1 MQTGLVCSLTEHK
14 FELLEQTNRNA
25 ASPQASTMPT
35 LKRSA
40 SDQRLVEASG
50 PDFLEA
56 LARGLRVLE
65 TFNQDRKQLT
75 LSDIAKLVDLP
86 RASVR
91 RTLHTLVQLGY
102 AELGDRMFRLTPR
115 VLMLA
120 RAYLLSNA
128 VSDILQ
134 PAVEQ
139 LSKEVNES
147 CSAAVLDGEDIMMI
161 AHASPK
167 RIIPVSA
174 QIGFRLPAVAT
185 ALGRILL
192 AALDDRQ
199 LDKFLSHIHLK
210 KITKSTIVNKNE
222 LRKAILK
229 VRENGYAIVDQEV
242 EIGFRSVALP
252 LRKLDG
258 RIIAALNIGVHS
270 ERMPLKAMHSH
281 FFPRLHALADELQRQ
296 LI

>member
-1 MQTGLVCSLTEHK
+1 MCE
-14 FELLEQTNRNA
+14 
-25 ASPQASTMPT
+25 MPR
-35 LKRSA
+35 LKRSIA
-40 SDQRLVEASG
+40 DQHLIDAAG

-65 TFNQDRKQLT
+65 AFNRERKALT
-75 LSDIAKLVDLP
+75 LSDVAKLVDLP

-102 AELGDRMFRLTPR
+102 AETDDRLFRLTPR
-115 VLMLA
+115 VLTLA
-120 RAYLLSNA
+120 GAYLSSSA

-134 PAVEQ
+134 PAIER
-139 LSKEVNES
+139 LSEEVNET
-147 CSAAVLDGEDIMMI
+147 CSVAVLDGEEVMMI

-185 ALGRILL
+185 SLGRVLL
-192 AALDDRQ
+192 AALDDRALDDFLTRLRPRKLTEYTL
-199 LDKFLSHIHLK
+199 LDKR
-210 KITKSTIVNKNE
+210 E
-222 LRKAILK
+222 LRKAIVK
-229 VRENGYAIVDQEV
+229 VRADGYALADQEA
-242 EIGFRSVALP
+242 EIGFRSIAVP

-258 RIIAALNIGVHS
+258 RTIAALNIGVHT
-270 ERMPLKAMHSH
+270 ERMPLKAMHSS
-281 FFPRLHALADELQRQ
+281 FFPRLHALAQELQRQ

>member
-1 MQTGLVCSLTEHK
+1 MRQACK
-14 FELLEQTNRNA
+14 
-25 ASPQASTMPT
+25 ASIMPT

-40 SDQRLVEASG
+40 SDQRLIEASG

-65 TFNQDRKQLT
+65 TFSQDRKQLT
-75 LSDIAKLVDLP
+75 LSDVAKLVDLP

-102 AELGDRMFRLTPR
+102 AEVDDRLFRLTPR

-128 VSDILQ
+128 VSDIVQ
-134 PAVEQ
+134 PALER
-139 LSKEVNES
+139 LSKEINES

-167 RIIPVSA
+167 RVIPVSA

-192 AALDDRQ
+192 AALDDGQ
-199 LDKFLSHIHLK
+199 LDKFLSHIVPK
-210 KITKSTIVNKNE
+210 KVTKSTIVDKKE
-222 LRKAILK
+222 LRRAILK
-229 VRENGYAIVDQEV
+229 AREDGYALADQEV
-242 EIGFRSVALP
+242 EFGFRSIAVP

-258 RIIAALNIGVHS
+258 RNIAALNVGVHS
-270 ERMPLKAMHSH
+270 ERMPLKAMHGH

>member
-1 MQTGLVCSLTEHK
+1 
-14 FELLEQTNRNA
+14 
-25 ASPQASTMPT
+25 MPR

-40 SDQRLVEASG
+40 ADQQLVAAAG

-65 TFNQDRKQLT
+65 AFNHDRKALT
-75 LSDIAKLVDLP
+75 LSDVAKLVDLP

-102 AELGDRMFRLTPR
+102 AETDDRLFRLTPR
-115 VLMLA
+115 VLTLA
-120 RAYLLSNA
+120 GAYLSSNA
-128 VSDILQ
+128 VTDILQ
-134 PAVEQ
+134 PALER
-139 LSKEVNES
+139 LSAEVNES
-147 CSAAVLDGEDIMMI
+147 CSAAVLDGEDVMMI

-167 RIIPVSA
+167 RVIPVSA

-192 AALDDRQ
+192 AALDDGQ
-199 LDKFLSHIHLK
+199 LDKFLSHIVPK
-210 KITKSTIVNKNE
+210 KVTKSTIVDKKE
-222 LRKAILK
+222 LRRAILK
-229 VRENGYAIVDQEV
+229 AREDGYALADQEV
-242 EIGFRSVALP
+242 EFGFRSIAVP

-258 RIIAALNIGVHS
+258 RNIAALNVGVHS
-270 ERMPLKAMHSH
+270 ERMPLKAMHGH